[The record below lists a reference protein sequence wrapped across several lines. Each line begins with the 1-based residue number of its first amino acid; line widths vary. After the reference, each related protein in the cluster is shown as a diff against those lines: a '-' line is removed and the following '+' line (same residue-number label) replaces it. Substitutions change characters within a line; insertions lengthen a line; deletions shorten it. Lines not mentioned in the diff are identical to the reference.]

1 MDRKIILG
9 VLALTL
15 IALALAIS
23 LPGGRKVDEAPKL
36 PWLVAV
42 NDSGLSSV
50 FGLTVGASRLAEA
63 RTIFQEQGVSNLF
76 QSEADELS
84 VETYF
89 QSLYLSGIRADMV
102 LTLEVDQPTLR
113 EFFDRGVRISKLESG
128 AKKINLTGEDEAR
141 LADARIGHITYI
153 PGTDLPEDL
162 ILSRFGEPSR
172 RLAEA
177 SGIVHWLYPEKG
189 LDIAVNPDG
198 KEVLQYVQ
206 PARFEELLK
215 PLQPDTEG

>member
-1 MDRKIILG
+1 MDRKIVVS

-23 LPGGRKVDEAPKL
+23 LPGGRKVDDEPRL
-36 PWLVAV
+36 PWLVSV
-42 NDSGLSSV
+42 NADGYSSV
-50 FGLTVGASRLAEA
+50 FGLTLGASRLADA
-63 RTIFQEQGVSNLF
+63 RAVFEEQGVSNLF
-76 QSEADELS
+76 LSADDELS

-102 LTLEVDQPTLR
+102 LTLELERPTLQR
-113 EFFDRGVRISKLESG
+113 YFDRGARISKLESG
-128 AKKINLTGEDEAR
+128 AKKVNLAGEDEAA

-153 PGTDLPEDL
+153 PGTDLSEEL
-162 ILSRFGEPSR
+162 ILSRFGEPAR
-172 RLAEA
+172 RLAES
-177 SGIVHWLYPEKG
+177 SGIVHWLYPDIG

-206 PARFEELLK
+206 PGRFGELLK
-215 PLQPDTEG
+215 PLQSGTGE